1 MGRKI
6 KDKMT
11 GKSNEERVAERR
23 KRKEEEMK
31 AYQEYI
37 RRRKAIIEAQ
47 RDGRYQPMYG
57 PPSGMYSRPVYAS
70 PYGYGGGMYG
80 RPMYGGYGYGR

>member
-1 MGRKI
+1 
-6 KDKMT
+6 MT
-11 GKSNEERVAERR
+11 GKSHDERVAERR

-47 RDGRYQPMYG
+47 RDGRYQTMYA
-57 PPSGMYSRPVYAS
+57 PPSAMYARPMYAS
-70 PYGYGGGMYG
+70 PYGYGGYG
-80 RPMYGGYGYGR
+80 GGYGYGRPYGYGYGR